1 MDNFER
7 YDVSARRGFLPAE
20 DPLKEL
26 PAAFAP
32 WEETAQELAKLLLAG
47 QARPRIDALP
57 ELAVDDLGGE
67 RAYRRAMLLLSYLGH
82 GYVWAG
88 EPPAA
93 TLPRS
98 IAVPWHAVAS
108 HLGRPPVLSYASYAI
123 DNWRLLNPGG
133 AIDLD
138 NIAIQQNFFGGADE
152 DWFIA
157 IHVDIEAKAAPL
169 VAAVGPTLDAVVAE
183 DAEAVARGLR
193 DILSSLDGMVDSLKR
208 MPEQCDPYIYYRR
221 VRPYIHGWKNNPA
234 LPDGMIYD
242 GVTAYGGAPQLFRG
256 ETGAQSSIVP
266 LVDALLG
273 VAHADDPLAEY
284 LREMR
289 TYMPPQHQR
298 FIAAVEG
305 AAPVRAVVKSAGSPA
320 LREVYNAC
328 VDQLASFRTL
338 HREYAASYIHKQAET
353 GASNPVAVG
362 TAGTPFMEYLKKH
375 RDESAHHRIE
385 G

>member
-1 MDNFER
+1 
-7 YDVSARRGFLPAE
+7 
-20 DPLKEL
+20 
-26 PAAFAP
+26 
-32 WEETAQELAKLLLAG
+32 
-47 QARPRIDALP
+47 
-57 ELAVDDLGGE
+57 
-67 RAYRRAMLLLSYLGH
+67 MLLLSYLGH
-82 GYVWAG
+82 GYVWAE
-88 EPPAA
+88 EPPAT

-98 IAVPWHAVAS
+98 IAVPWHAVAT
-108 HLGRPPVLSYASYAI
+108 HLGRPPVLSYASYAL
-123 DNWRLLNPGG
+123 DNWRLLDPAGP
-133 AIDLD
+133 IDLD

-157 IHVDIEAKAAPL
+157 IHVDIEAKAAAL
-169 VAAVGPTLDAVVAE
+169 VAAVTPTLDAAQAGDGEGVAS
-183 DAEAVARGLR
+183 GLR
-193 DILSSLDGMVDSLKR
+193 NVLASLDAMIDSLKR

-234 LPDGMIYD
+234 LPDGMVYE

-266 LVDALLG
+266 LLDALLG

-298 FIAAVEG
+298 FIAAVES
-305 AAPVRAVVKSAGSPA
+305 AAPVRAVVKAADSSA

-328 VDQLASFRTL
+328 VDQLAAFRTL
-338 HREYAASYIHKQAET
+338 HLEYAASYINKQAET
-353 GASNPVAVG
+353 SESNPVAVG

-375 RDESAHHRIE
+375 RDESAAHRIE